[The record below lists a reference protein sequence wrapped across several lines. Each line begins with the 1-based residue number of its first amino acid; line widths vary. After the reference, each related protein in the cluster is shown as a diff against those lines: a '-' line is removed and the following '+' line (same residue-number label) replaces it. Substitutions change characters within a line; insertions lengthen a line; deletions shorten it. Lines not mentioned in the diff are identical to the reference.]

1 MNRYRVMLGR
11 VEYYGK
17 EYIIEAGTEED
28 AIDKAWDMSGNWQRV
43 EAEEFTN
50 GCELVTDLD
59 VTKYEAKPGDE
70 DSFSN
75 LN

>member
-1 MNRYRVMLGR
+1 MEDMCNQLRQYH
-11 VEYYGK
+11 E
-17 EYIIEAGTEED
+17 EIE
-28 AIDKAWDMSGNWQRV
+28 DMDS
-43 EAEEFTN
+43 
-50 GCELVTDLD
+50 LD